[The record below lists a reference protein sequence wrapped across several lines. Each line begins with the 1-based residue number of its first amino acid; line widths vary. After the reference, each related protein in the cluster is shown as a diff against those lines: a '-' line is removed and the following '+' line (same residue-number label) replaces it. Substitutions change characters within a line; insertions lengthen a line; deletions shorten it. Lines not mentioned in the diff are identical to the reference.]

1 MDLSALV
8 EALGGTRE
16 DGCFVDAWS
25 VAATE
30 ARRLTL
36 GTKDARTGSPHAPL
50 ALSESLAARFKIVW
64 SDGRI
69 SRGVLDRRQ
78 IEQDAAS
85 ALREARLSS
94 YDDPD
99 AKIVLGPASFPDVAV
114 FDSRT
119 DEIAGGTVEPLAPRL
134 AAIRA
139 RVSAHGFRTW
149 SGSLQAAR
157 ATARVVT
164 SEGLDVET
172 LGTSW
177 SWHATFDGEI
187 GAGIS
192 RRSQD
197 DEASFLARL
206 DRAIPVALALREDAS
221 KRSGGVV
228 PVLFHPDV
236 VEELFIA
243 ALLHNLDGAA
253 VAHGT
258 GAFRR
263 EQFHERAA
271 VLREDL
277 TLRHDPLVPF
287 AAGAYRF
294 TQEGLPA
301 RPVSYVEKGRLV
313 SPLLDTKYARR
324 LALTPT
330 PAPSAI
336 DTLFLEGPAPLAY
349 DAALAETAGG
359 ALVLGVLGVHTQDFT
374 SGDFSMSA
382 PQTLAV
388 TEGGRFAGRLRSTI
402 SGNLFALLR
411 SPALRLVSF
420 PGEHTPGLL
429 APCGLDPV

>member
-8 EALGGTRE
+8 SALGGARE

-85 ALREARLSS
+85 TLREARLSS

-99 AKIVLGPASFPDVAV
+99 AKIVLGPAAFPDVAV
-114 FDSRT
+114 FDPGV
-119 DEIAGGTVEPLAPRL
+119 DEIAGGAVEPLAPRL
-134 AAIRA
+134 TAIRA
-139 RVSAHGFRTW
+139 RVAAHGFRTW

-164 SEGLDVET
+164 SEGLDVEA

-187 GAGIS
+187 GTGIS

-197 DEASFLARL
+197 DDASFDARL
-206 DRAIPVALALREDAS
+206 DRVIPAAVALRADAP
-221 KRSGGVV
+221 KRAGGIL

-236 VEELFIA
+236 VEELFVA

-253 VAHGT
+253 VTHGT

-263 EQFHERAA
+263 EQFASRAV

-277 TLRHDPLVPF
+277 TLRHDPLVPL

-301 RPVSYVEKGRLV
+301 RAVTYVSEGRLV

-324 LALTPT
+324 LGLSPT

-336 DTLFLEGPAPLAY
+336 DTVFFEGPAPLPY
-349 DAALAETAGG
+349 AAAAAEAAGG

-382 PQTLAV
+382 PQTLAMGA
-388 TEGGRFAGRLRSTI
+388 GGRFEGRLRSTI
-402 SGNLFALLR
+402 SGNVFALLR
-411 SPALRLVSF
+411 SPALRLVAF
-420 PGEHTPGLL
+420 PGEHTPGVL
-429 APCGLDPV
+429 APCRLDPV

>member
-1 MDLSALV
+1 
-8 EALGGTRE
+8 
-16 DGCFVDAWS
+16 
-25 VAATE
+25 VA
-30 ARRLTL
+30 
-36 GTKDARTGSPHAPL
+36 
-50 ALSESLAARFKIVW
+50 I
-64 SDGRI
+64 
-69 SRGVLDRRQ
+69 
-78 IEQDAAS
+78 
-85 ALREARLSS
+85 ALREARVTS
-94 YDDPD
+94 YEDPD
-99 AKIVLGPASFPDVAV
+99 AKIVLGPAAFPDVAV
-114 FDSRT
+114 FDAAV
-119 DEIAGGTVEPLAPRL
+119 DEIAGGAVEPLAPRL

-139 RVSAHGFRTW
+139 RVAAHGFRTW

-157 ATARVVT
+157 ATARVLT
-164 SEGLDVET
+164 SQGLDVET

-192 RRSQD
+192 RRSPD

-206 DRAIPVALALREDAS
+206 DRAIAVALALREDAS
-221 KRSGGVV
+221 KRPGGLV

-263 EQFHERAA
+263 EQFDAREP

-277 TLRHDPLVPF
+277 TLRHDPLVPL

-301 RPVSYVEKGRLV
+301 RAVTYVVGGRLV

-330 PAPSAI
+330 PSPSAM
-336 DTLFLEGPAPLAY
+336 DTVFLEGPEPRSY
-349 DAALAETAGG
+349 EAAAAEAAGG

-382 PQTLAV
+382 PQTLALGD
-388 TEGGRFAGRLRSTI
+388 GGRFGGRLRATI
-402 SGNLFALLR
+402 SGNLFAILR
-411 SPALRLVSF
+411 SPALRLVAF
-420 PGEHTPGLL
+420 PGEHTPGIL
-429 APCGLDPV
+429 ALCHLDPV

>member
-1 MDLSALV
+1 MDL
-8 EALGGTRE
+8 EALIAAFSGTRR
-16 DGCFVDAWS
+16 DGHFVDAWS

-30 ARRLTL
+30 ARRLSL

-50 ALSESLAARFKIVW
+50 ALTESLAARFKIVW

-78 IEQDAAS
+78 IEQEP
-85 ALREARLSS
+85 REALAEARASS
-94 YDDPD
+94 YEDPD
-99 AKIVLGPASFPDVAV
+99 ARIVLGPAAFPDVAV
-114 FDSRT
+114 FDPKT
-119 DEIAGGTVEPLAPRL
+119 DEIAGGAVEPLAPRL

-139 RVSAHGFRTW
+139 RVAAHGFRTW

-157 ATARVVT
+157 ATARVVS

-187 GAGIS
+187 GAGVS

-197 DEASFLARL
+197 DDASFHGRL
-206 DRAIPVALALREDAS
+206 DRAIPAAVALRADAP
-221 KRSGGVV
+221 KQAGGVL
-228 PVLFHPDV
+228 PVLVHPDV

-243 ALLHNLDGAA
+243 ALLQNLDGAA

-263 EQFHERAA
+263 EQFESRAA

-277 TLRHDPLVPF
+277 TLRHDPLVPW

-294 TQEGLPA
+294 THEGLPA
-301 RPVSYVEKGRLV
+301 RPVTYVDRGRLA

-324 LALTPT
+324 LSLSPT

-336 DTLFLEGPAPLAY
+336 DTVFLEGPAPLPY
-349 DAALAETAGG
+349 EDAAADAAGG

-382 PQTLAV
+382 PQTLALG
-388 TEGGRFAGRLRSTI
+388 EGGTFLGRLRATI

-411 SPALRLVSF
+411 SQDLRIVSF

-429 APCGLDPV
+429 ARCRLDPI

>member
-1 MDLSALV
+1 MDLAALV
-8 EALGGTRE
+8 FALTGARE

-25 VAATE
+25 IAATE

-50 ALSESLAARFKIVW
+50 ALSESLAARYKIVW

-78 IEQDAAS
+78 IEQDVAI
-85 ALREARLSS
+85 ALREARVTS
-94 YDDPD
+94 YEDPD
-99 AKIVLGPASFPDVAV
+99 AKIVLGPAAFPDVAV
-114 FDSRT
+114 FDAAV
-119 DEIAGGTVEPLAPRL
+119 DEIAGGAVEPLAPRL

-139 RVSAHGFRTW
+139 RVAAHGFRTW

-157 ATARVVT
+157 ATARVLT
-164 SEGLDVET
+164 SQGLDVET

-192 RRSQD
+192 RRSPD

-206 DRAIPVALALREDAS
+206 DRAIAVALALREDAS
-221 KRSGGVV
+221 KRPGGLV

-263 EQFHERAA
+263 EQFDAREP

-277 TLRHDPLVPF
+277 TLRHDPLVPL

-301 RPVSYVEKGRLV
+301 RAVTYVVGGRLV

-330 PAPSAI
+330 PSPSAM
-336 DTLFLEGPAPLAY
+336 DTVFLEGPEPRSY
-349 DAALAETAGG
+349 EAAAAEAAGG

-382 PQTLAV
+382 PQTLALGD
-388 TEGGRFAGRLRSTI
+388 GGRFGGRLRATI
-402 SGNLFALLR
+402 SGNLFAILR
-411 SPALRLVSF
+411 SPALRLVAF
-420 PGEHTPGLL
+420 PGEHTPGIL
-429 APCGLDPV
+429 ALCHLDPV

>member
-1 MDLSALV
+1 MDLAALLR
-8 EALGGTRE
+8 ALAATSR

-78 IEQDAAS
+78 IEEDAPE
-85 ALREARLSS
+85 ALAEARVSS
-94 YDDPD
+94 YEDPD
-99 AKIVLGPASFPDVAV
+99 ARLVLGPAAFPEVEV
-114 FDSRT
+114 FDPRT
-119 DEIAGGTVEPLAPRL
+119 DEIAGGSVEPLGPRL

-139 RVSAHGFRTW
+139 RVAAHGFRTW

-187 GAGIS
+187 GTGLS
-192 RRSQD
+192 RRAQD
-197 DEASFLARL
+197 DEASFAARL
-206 DRAIPVALALREDAS
+206 DRAVPAAIALRTDAP
-221 KRSGGVV
+221 KRPGGLV

-263 EQFHERAA
+263 EQFEAGA
-271 VLREDL
+271 PVLREDL
-277 TLRHDPLVPF
+277 TLRHDPLVPL

-301 RPVSYVEKGRLV
+301 RRVTYVSAGRLV

-324 LALTPT
+324 LGLSPT

-336 DTLFLEGPAPLAY
+336 DTVFLEGPAPRPY
-349 DAALAETAGG
+349 ETALAEAAGG

-382 PQTLAV
+382 PQTLALGD
-388 TEGGRFAGRLRSTI
+388 GGRLEGRVRSTI
-402 SGNLFALLR
+402 SGNLFAILR
-411 SPALRLVSF
+411 SPGLRLATF
-420 PGEHTPGLL
+420 PGEHTPGIL
-429 APCGLDPV
+429 ASCRLDPS